1 MAVVSG
7 VVQEVKDGKRVKIN
21 GEWYGSYNPIGDVN
35 AGDSVT
41 FEWQPDKTGKY
52 KNIKG
57 AVNVTGRGGS
67 ASANQSGGAS
77 TAGSRDL
84 IIVRQNALAH
94 ATAIVVAAGVNDA
107 WAAQDLVLRL
117 AVDFARYS
125 ATGEFDTVDDI
136 PDARDSDRVPF

>member
-7 VVQEVKDGKRVKIN
+7 VVQEVKDGKRVKIQ
-21 GEWYGSYNPIGDVN
+21 GEWYGSFNPIGDVN

-41 FEWQPDKTGKY
+41 FDWAPDKTGKY

-57 AVNVTGRGGS
+57 AVNVVSRGGS
-67 ASANQSGGAS
+67 GGVAQSGGAS
-77 TAGSRDL
+77 TSGGRDL

-94 ATAIVVAAGVNDA
+94 ATALVVAAGVDDA
-107 WAAQDLVLRL
+107 WKAQDLVLRL

-125 ATGEFDTVDDI
+125 ATGEFDAVDDI
-136 PDARDSDRVPF
+136 PNARDSDNVPF

>member
-7 VVQEVKDGKRVKIN
+7 VVQEVKDGKRVKIQ
-21 GEWYGSYNPIGDVN
+21 GEWYGSFNPIGDVN

-77 TAGSRDL
+77 TSGGRDL

-94 ATAIVVAAGVNDA
+94 ATALVVAAGVDDA
-107 WAAQDLVLRL
+107 WKAQDLVLRL

-125 ATGEFDTVDDI
+125 ATGEFDTVGDI
-136 PDARDSDRVPF
+136 PDARDSDDIPF